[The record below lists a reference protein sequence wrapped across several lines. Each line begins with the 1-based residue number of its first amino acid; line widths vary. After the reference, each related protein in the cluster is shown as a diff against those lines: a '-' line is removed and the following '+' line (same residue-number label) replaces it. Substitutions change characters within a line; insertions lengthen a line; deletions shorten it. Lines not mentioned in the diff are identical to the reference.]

1 MIDKV
6 RSLTRTRFRK
16 TNFNAFLFFLL
27 LAIVIWIFAQFSKIY
42 NEVIEIPVKY
52 VNAPPDKYITEENP
66 QKLKLQMEATGFKIS
81 YFSFFPPTLL
91 IDVSK
96 AEQRDEEMV
105 YVIDE
110 NREEIQSQLGIT
122 FDQSQFVNREVRIQ
136 YQQRKEKVI
145 PVHSQIEVEFAIGY
159 AAREELDITPDSIT
173 VSGPDNILDTL
184 NQLHT
189 VALNLKEVKQDQQ
202 GEVAIDTTNLS
213 KVTLYQKRVKYS
225 LEVGKFTEGRVE
237 IPIDLINVPEGLN
250 VVIFPKQILLF
261 YQVNLEDYSSI
272 LPADFRV
279 VCDFKDLEPDQD
291 FLIPEIVKKPE
302 NVTNLRM
309 NEKKIQF
316 IIRK

>member
-27 LAIVIWIFAQFSKIY
+27 LAIVIWIFSQFSKVY

-52 VNAPPDKYITEENP
+52 VNAPPDKFITEENP
-66 QKLKLQMEATGFKIS
+66 KKLMLQMEATGFKIS
-81 YFSFFPPTLL
+81 YFSLFPPTLR
-91 IDVSK
+91 IDASK
-96 AEQRDEEMV
+96 ADLRGEEMV

-110 NREEIQSQLGIT
+110 HREEIQAQLGIT
-122 FDQSQFVNREVRIQ
+122 FDQSRFVNPEVRIR

-145 PVHSQIEVEFAIGY
+145 PVHSQVQVEYAVGY
-159 AAREELDITPDSIT
+159 AAQEELKISPDSIT

-189 VALNLKEVKQDQQ
+189 VVLNLKEVKQDLQ
-202 GEVAIDTTNLS
+202 GSVAIDTTNLS
-213 KVTLYQKRVKYS
+213 KVTLYQKEVNYS
-225 LEVGKFTEGRVE
+225 LGVEKFTEGSVE
-237 IPIDLINVPEGLN
+237 IPVDLINVPEGLN

-261 YQVNLEDYSSI
+261 YQVNLENYSSI

-279 VCDFKDLEPDQD
+279 VCDFKELEPDQD

-302 NVTNLRM
+302 NVTNLRL

-316 IIRK
+316 IIKK